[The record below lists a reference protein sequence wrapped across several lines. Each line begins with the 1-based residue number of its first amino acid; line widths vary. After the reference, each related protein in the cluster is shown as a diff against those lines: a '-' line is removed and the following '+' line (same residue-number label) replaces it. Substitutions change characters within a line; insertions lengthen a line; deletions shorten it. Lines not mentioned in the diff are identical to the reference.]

1 LLLDTLQSLQ
11 QKVCSVLQ
19 NKNLA
24 HPRVLGNSIL
34 NQNIRHILM
43 RLLFFS
49 LCLALTLCCASVAWS
64 QKDLSTSAPILIEAD
79 RMETS
84 QEKSVVV
91 FSGHVRA
98 NQSDLIIN
106 AEAMTVHYT
115 GTEVQ
120 PNNTTDVPAED
131 LSRQIDKITARD
143 NVKIVQGDW
152 VATGD
157 TMDFNADKRIVILS
171 GNAKAWQDQNM
182 VSGEK
187 IILYLNEGRSVVE
200 RSTVEGERVKAF
212 IYPGSQDNKD
222 DKPPQ

>member
-120 PNNTTDVPAED
+120 PNSTTDVPAED